1 MEGLLD
7 VWRQQ
12 RRVSEIVVYGR
23 SMEPTIPK
31 GARLVVSH
39 APESLAPGDVV
50 VFKNRDHLTAHRI
63 VEILDSEDGCRRYV
77 TRGDANEEH
86 DEPIAEPLILGK
98 VLEVRH
104 PVPPAGPGV
113 TPGTEGASR
122 GRCTRGGGARNPGR
136 G

>member
-12 RRVSEIVVYGR
+12 RRVSEVVVYGR

-77 TRGDANEEH
+77 TKGDANDET
-86 DEPIAEPLILGK
+86 DEPIAGPLILGK
-98 VLEVRH
+98 VLEVRN
-104 PVPPAGPGV
+104 PVPPDGRRV
-113 TPGTEGASR
+113 TPRAEGASR
-122 GRCTRGGGARNPGR
+122 RGDKRGADPPARSGG
-136 G
+136 